1 MVEVSHYNQS
11 GKGSLSDILEN
22 DVCLLFLTATKKKH
36 KFVSHKWLAAHV
48 ADTLNSTSTVMAI
61 LLMSPVFNSKHGYG

>member
-22 DVCLLFLTATKKKH
+22 DVCLLFLTATKK
-36 KFVSHKWLAAHV
+36 SI
-48 ADTLNSTSTVMAI
+48 S
-61 LLMSPVFNSKHGYG
+61 LLVING